1 MSTEVIA
8 HPGPAVTALKP
19 LDPFSRQIYAIKRWD
34 ATLKREV
41 ITFQTAIDGFRLIA
55 ERTGRY
61 QGQDGP
67 FWCGLDGKWV
77 DVWLDRNHPP
87 LAAKVGV
94 YKSGF
99 VKPLYAVALFT
110 EYVQLTKD
118 GDVNSIWRKR
128 PAGQLS
134 KCAESQALPPA

>member
-19 LDPFSRQIYAIKRWD
+19 LSREEIELLKDTVCKGASDLELKLFVQACNRKQLDPFSRQIYAIKRWD

-77 DVWLDRNHPP
+77 
-87 LAAKVGV
+87 
-94 YKSGF
+94 
-99 VKPLYAVALFT
+99 
-110 EYVQLTKD
+110 
-118 GDVNSIWRKR
+118 
-128 PAGQLS
+128 
-134 KCAESQALPPA
+134 